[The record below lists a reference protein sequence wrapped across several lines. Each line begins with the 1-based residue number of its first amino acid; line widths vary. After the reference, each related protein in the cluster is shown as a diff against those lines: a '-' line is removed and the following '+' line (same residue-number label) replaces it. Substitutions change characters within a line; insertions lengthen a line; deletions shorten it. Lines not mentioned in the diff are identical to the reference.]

1 MDVVFVTPPFI
12 SNIGVAFY
20 INFAGLRMVQNYK
33 QTSGVCSPS
42 NTDEFLTPAHEE
54 NVRFIH
60 YTWQCVMRE
69 MQSFQGTENSNKG
82 PQKYVERTPNPSL
95 SSFTPVDLNNV
106 RRRNVQD
113 SKKS

>member
-1 MDVVFVTPPFI
+1 MHQASLGGFLSVQ
-12 SNIGVAFY
+12 FY
-20 INFAGLRMVQNYK
+20 LNFAAGLRMVQNYK
-33 QTSGVCSPS
+33 QAPGVSSAS
-42 NTDEFLTPAHEE
+42 NSDEFLTPAHEE

-82 PQKYVERTPNPSL
+82 PQKYVERTPNPGL

-106 RRRNVQD
+106 RRRNAQD